1 MIFLTMS
8 KWNDSAYKKYRLA
21 AIARSEYED
30 ALLLF
35 AAELVELKDS
45 KHINLFLDMTEE
57 EQIRK
62 YIDHTNNFLKN

>member
-1 MIFLTMS
+1 MN

-35 AAELVELKDS
+35 AAELVELKDC
-45 KHINLFLDMTEE
+45 KHINLFLDITEE

>member
-1 MIFLTMS
+1 MIFYIMN
-8 KWNDSAYKKYRLA
+8 KMNDSAYKKYRLA

-35 AAELVELKDS
+35 AAELVDLKDS

-57 EQIRK
+57 EQIRE
-62 YIDHTNNFLKN
+62 YIDNTNNSLKN